1 MDINIKNFIKS
12 LTSKN
17 GMTLTQLAE
26 LLQEK
31 TGKHYT
37 LASLTSKM
45 KIKSLSLYEAAII
58 SEILGYKI
66 KFCKKSSDGWEEIF
80 FP

>member
-17 GMTLTQLAE
+17 GMTLTKLAK
-26 LLQEK
+26 LLEER

-37 LASLTSKM
+37 LPSLTSKM
-45 KIKSLSLYEAAII
+45 KIKSLSLYEAYLIAD
-58 SEILGYKI
+58 ILDYEI
-66 KFCKKSSDGWEEIF
+66 KFHKKSADGHEEIS